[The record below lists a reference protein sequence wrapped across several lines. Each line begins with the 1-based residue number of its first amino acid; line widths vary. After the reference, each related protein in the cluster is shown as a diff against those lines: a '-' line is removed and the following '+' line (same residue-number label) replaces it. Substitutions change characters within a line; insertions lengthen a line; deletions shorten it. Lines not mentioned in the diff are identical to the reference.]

1 MSGSQSTPAGGGSG
15 SDPSM
20 EDILASIRRILSE
33 DEPQPAAAAPPA
45 AQETKESDVLV
56 LDSSMEVQPAES
68 VAEPVADNDV
78 PEEVIVPPE
87 PPVAAAAPLPAPSAQ
102 PKPEPVLVAPEI
114 AAAAASAVGGLLRT
128 LASERSTR
136 VHSSGPTLEDLV
148 REEMRPLL
156 KHWLDTHLP
165 EMVERLVHAE
175 IERVVRRAVP

>member
-1 MSGSQSTPAGGGSG
+1 MSGSQPPPAGGG

-33 DEPQPAAAAPPA
+33 DEPQPAVAPEPA
-45 AQETKESDVLV
+45 TKPDEDSDVLI
-56 LDSSMEVQPAES
+56 LDSSMEVTEPAPTH
-68 VAEPVADNDV
+68 EPIADDV

-87 PPVAAAAPLPAPSAQ
+87 PLAAAIAQPAPST
-102 PKPEPVLVAPEI
+102 PTKPEQVLVAPEI

-136 VHSSGPTLEDLV
+136 VYSGGPTIEDLV

>member
-1 MSGSQSTPAGGGSG
+1 M
-15 SDPSM
+15 
-20 EDILASIRRILSE
+20 
-33 DEPQPAAAAPPA
+33 
-45 AQETKESDVLV
+45 
-56 LDSSMEVQPAES
+56 
-68 VAEPVADNDV
+68 
-78 PEEVIVPPE
+78 
-87 PPVAAAAPLPAPSAQ
+87 
-102 PKPEPVLVAPEI
+102 
-114 AAAAASAVGGLLRT
+114 RT